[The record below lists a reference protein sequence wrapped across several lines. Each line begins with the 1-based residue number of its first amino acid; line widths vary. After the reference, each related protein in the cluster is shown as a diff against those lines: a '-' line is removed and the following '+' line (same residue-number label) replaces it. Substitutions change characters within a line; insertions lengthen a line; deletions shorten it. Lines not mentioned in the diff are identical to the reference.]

1 VRVVFDTSAR
11 LPRTSKLAATARD
24 VPVLV
29 VCWAPEPAHAAA
41 LEHLGVGLVHAAT
54 TRDALVALRE
64 RGVRSLL
71 VEGGATLA
79 AALVQEA
86 LVDRL
91 VIFRAP
97 LVLGGG
103 ALNAFGSLPPTRVQ
117 DAARWRLVEARRF
130 EDDEMT
136 VYAPPA

>member
-1 VRVVFDTSAR
+1 
-11 LPRTSKLAATARD
+11 
-24 VPVLV
+24 
-29 VCWAPEPAHAAA
+29 
-41 LEHLGVGLVHAAT
+41 
-54 TRDALVALRE
+54 
-64 RGVRSLL
+64 
-71 VEGGATLA
+71 
-79 AALVQEA
+79 VQEA

-117 DAARWRLVEARRF
+117 EAARGRLVEARRF